1 MRGLAFLFVLAII
14 IFRKWVIFQKLFSIK
29 LYYFPM
35 FGSNIFCCCWET
47 RLGTILDFIHKTQW
61 TSNKTKWAISLGRSS
76 NHTYSLVQHLAFF
89 VRAPTTILF
98 GRKVKWVE
106 KQFSN
111 SPYLACCEI
120 ELFYKRNK
128 WIIISKIKPLLCWP
142 KIVFYSL
149 IFCMLSNTGKYTENY
164 FYIRFLIETN
174 KRKKVFF
181 LFSLSLK
188 RTTEVNWK
196 GEKVKNGSMLTKNS
210 FSFIIFF
217 FMLSNSKKY
226 KKLFLYK
233 IFHWNKQRKKN
244 VFFLSPLS
252 QKK

>member
-14 IFRKWVIFQKLFSIK
+14 FFRKWVIFQKLFSIK

-35 FGSNIFCCCWET
+35 FSSNLFCCCWET

-98 GRKVKWVE
+98 GRKVNWVE

-128 WIIISKIKPLLCWP
+128 WIIISKIKPL
-142 KIVFYSL
+142 F
-149 IFCMLSNTGKYTENY
+149 
-164 FYIRFLIETN
+164 
-174 KRKKVFF
+174 
-181 LFSLSLK
+181 
-188 RTTEVNWK
+188 
-196 GEKVKNGSMLTKNS
+196 MLTKDS
-210 FSFIIFF
+210 FLLTNFLYAI
-217 FMLSNSKKY
+217 KY
-226 KKLFLYK
+226 WKIHRKLFLHK
-233 IFHWNKQRKKN
+233 IFHRNKQAKKCI
-244 VFFLSPLS
+244 FPLLSIS
-252 QKK
+252 QKNYRSQLEGREDKKWEYVDQR